1 MSEFSDTN
9 RCFSCLLRLCESP
22 AQICSQFFIG
32 LISSRLASF
41 SYCRKSEMPKYV
53 RTDKGTGQIEGDA
66 GIRVTKLA
74 LRDLR

>member
-1 MSEFSDTN
+1 
-9 RCFSCLLRLCESP
+9 
-22 AQICSQFFIG
+22 
-32 LISSRLASF
+32 
-41 SYCRKSEMPKYV
+41 MPKYV